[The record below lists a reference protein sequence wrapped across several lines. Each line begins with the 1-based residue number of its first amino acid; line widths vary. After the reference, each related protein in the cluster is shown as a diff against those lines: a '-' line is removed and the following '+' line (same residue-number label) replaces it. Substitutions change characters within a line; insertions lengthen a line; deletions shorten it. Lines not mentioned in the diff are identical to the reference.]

1 MIEFPKIKGEIE
13 AHWEGAVVF
22 TKKTMM
28 PHAKAVSTDIGI
40 SRTDS
45 VCILEKKLKDD
56 TDELNMKDARL
67 RNISRMPLGFLV

>member
-1 MIEFPKIKGEIE
+1 M
-13 AHWEGAVVF
+13 VF

-28 PHAKAVSTDIGI
+28 HDARAVSTDIGI

-45 VCILEKKLKDD
+45 ICILEKKLRDD
-56 TDELNMKDARL
+56 TEELNMKDVRL